1 MEAGQAVAGVARAE
15 LAGLSTWH
23 ALAMRRRGW
32 TGAGVS
38 GLTVEQ
44 CLDFIIEADRIG
56 ATDDIRGL
64 KAAVEDLKAYY
75 VEAVTARQEGAAVA

>member
-15 LAGLSTWH
+15 LAGLAIWR
-23 ALAMRRRGW
+23 ALTMRRRGR

-44 CLDFIIEADRIG
+44 CLDLIIEADRIG
-56 ATDDIRGL
+56 ATDDVRGL
-64 KAAVEDLKAYY
+64 KAAVEDPKAYY
-75 VEAVTARQEGAAVA
+75 VEAFTARQEGAAVA